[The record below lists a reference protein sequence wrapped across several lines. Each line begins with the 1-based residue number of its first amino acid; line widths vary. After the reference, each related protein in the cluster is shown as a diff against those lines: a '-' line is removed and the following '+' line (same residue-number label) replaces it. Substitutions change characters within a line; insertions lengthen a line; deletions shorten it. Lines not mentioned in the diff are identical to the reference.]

1 MPGQLHNVPLT
12 MYPSQQQRPNDLR
25 LSDNQQPVGSLQFDS
40 NSFPVLSSAV
50 DSNRYNIHGGVTNT
64 NTDFSIH
71 KEDFPALSG
80 VSSQQGKNDIN
91 VNMLNNSDV
100 NMLNRASINIGGQLD
115 LSSSNTV
122 GSHIRGFV
130 QGTQIGTGQENIN
143 KETRYGLMGIVDVI
157 KGADR
162 DLNFLFVGTD
172 LKTFGVNVDAQDLLY
187 STFHNPF
194 AEPSSSDH
202 QYTTPQS
209 YLTPTPSLKNEH
221 LVKFAIE
228 TVFYMFYSM
237 PRDLMQAVA
246 AQELYRRH
254 WKYHAEMRIW
264 LKPRTTEELMS
275 GHPNIHFWFFDV
287 SDWSPRLFTTQYTQ
301 YASYRGNIA
310 AGFLEEKD
318 IRVTG

>member
-1 MPGQLHNVPLT
+1 MHNVPLPI
-12 MYPSQQQRPNDLR
+12 YPSQQQRPNDLR
-25 LSDNQQPVGSLQFDS
+25 LPDNNQQVGGLQFDT
-40 NSFPVLSSAV
+40 NSFPVLSSVA
-50 DSNRYNIHGGVTNT
+50 DGSRYNIHSGVAST

-71 KEDFPALSG
+71 KEDFPALAG
-80 VSSQQGKNDIN
+80 VSSQQQVKSDIN
-91 VNMLNNSDV
+91 VNMLNNGDV
-100 NMLNRASINIGGQLD
+100 NMLGRASSNIGGQID
-115 LSSSNTV
+115 LSSSNAL
-122 GSHIRGFV
+122 GSHGRGFI
-130 QGTQIGTGQENIN
+130 QGTQIGSGQESSN

-221 LVKFAIE
+221 LTKFAIE

-246 AQELYRRH
+246 AQELYRRQ

-275 GHPNIHFWFFDV
+275 GHPNIQFWFFDV
-287 SDWSPRLFTTQYTQ
+287 TDWSPRLFTTQYTQ